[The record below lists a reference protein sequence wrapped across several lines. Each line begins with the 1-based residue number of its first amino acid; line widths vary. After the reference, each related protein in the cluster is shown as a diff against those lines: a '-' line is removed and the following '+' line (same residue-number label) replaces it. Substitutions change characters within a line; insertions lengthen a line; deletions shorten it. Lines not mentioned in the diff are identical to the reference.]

1 MSTALASTTTKLLF
15 GPSAAGRL
23 LSSATQRRLL
33 STTGGTA
40 GFDKVGV
47 IGLGLMGHGVCQVA
61 AASGVHSSVVA
72 FEPEQKFL
80 DLGKDR
86 IEKSIAKLVTKG
98 KMSQEDADETLG
110 KIQFTTDMSAL
121 SDTDFI
127 VEAVIENMVRT
138 CYILIFWKCFGGIQ
152 VLLVVDSSISFR
164 PLILK
169 CINLPYMLP
178 KKCLKISGFEKGL
191 VHQFRQNLR

>member
-1 MSTALASTTTKLLF
+1 MSTTLASTATKVLF

-23 LSSATQRRLL
+23 LSSTAQRRLL
-33 STTGGTA
+33 STGGTA

-61 AASGVHSSVVA
+61 AASGVHSNVVA

-127 VEAVIENMVRT
+127 VEAVIENMV
-138 CYILIFWKCFGGIQ
+138 
-152 VLLVVDSSISFR
+152 S
-164 PLILK
+164 
-169 CINLPYMLP
+169 N
-178 KKCLKISGFEKGL
+178 
-191 VHQFRQNLR
+191 